1 MHGVVPQSMWKKV
14 NPPDA
19 NNMCSWAMRC
29 LLVEIDNRLILID
42 NGMGNKQS
50 EKFFGY
56 YYLHGDQSLEGSLH
70 AAGVDFGDITDVFL
84 THLHFDHCGG
94 SINRTSDGSLVPAFP
109 NAQYWSNKDHWQ
121 WASEPNAREKAS
133 FLKEN
138 FEPIQASGQLNF
150 VDFDGTW
157 AQDIFPGFSAL
168 RVDGHTDA
176 MMIPHIEYQG
186 KTLVYMADL
195 LPSVGH
201 IPLAWV
207 MGYDTRPLIT
217 LQEKGDF
224 LNAAADKEYVLLF
237 EHDPVNECCTL
248 KQTEKGVRLDE
259 AFSIVEGFGK

>member
-1 MHGVVPQSMWKKV
+1 M
-14 NPPDA
+14 
-19 NNMCSWAMRC
+19 
-29 LLVEIDNRLILID
+29 
-42 NGMGNKQS
+42 
-50 EKFFGY
+50 
-56 YYLHGDQSLEGSLH
+56 
-70 AAGVDFGDITDVFL
+70 
-84 THLHFDHCGG
+84 
-94 SINRTSDGSLVPAFP
+94 
-109 NAQYWSNKDHWQ
+109 
-121 WASEPNAREKAS
+121 
-133 FLKEN
+133 
-138 FEPIQASGQLNF
+138 NF
-150 VDFDGTW
+150 VDFDGQW

-259 AFSIVEGFGK
+259 AFSIREAFGK